1 MSKENNFSES
11 LERIKEQTE
20 VPVFPESRVK
30 VFYSDYV
37 DSMDEATDVLE
48 EKSQSPENNNDYQG
62 PYSRTNLFDK

>member
-1 MSKENNFSES
+1 MSKEDNFSQS
-11 LERIKEQTE
+11 VERVKEQTE

-48 EKSQSPENNNDYQG
+48 EKLDSPENDYLG
-62 PYSRTNLFDK
+62 PKSRLNMFDK